1 MHSFNTPFEY
11 YTALLE
17 EDYPKPTVEYT
28 PTELPI
34 IVGERAHVVTDNHPA
49 QFLNSQPFVMTTPVL
64 SFDEG
69 TGTFTTRNS
78 IYVLKK

>member
-28 PTELPI
+28 PTALPI
-34 IVGERAHVVTDNHPA
+34 VVGEHAHVVTYNHPFG
-49 QFLNSQPFVMTTPVL
+49 QLNDAPWVMTTPVQ
-64 SFDEG
+64 SYDEE